1 MTTMKQHAVIPM
13 VKDFFWNSD
22 ENRLRVGWRIVT
34 QAAILL
40 AMLAGLRSLVFPFLR
55 DYWLKSH
62 PQVFEFVRAGS
73 QGFCV
78 IVSLVFAAWL
88 IDRRPIK
95 SFGFALTRRWW
106 LDFCFSLALGA
117 LLMAGVFGA
126 EYMLGWI
133 TVTVFFQ
140 TAAPSFVYGIAL
152 YVTLF
157 FSASIAEEVM
167 SRGYWLRNL
176 AEGLNISR
184 IGSRTAL
191 LLSYGIT
198 SLIFSLLHLGNSNI
212 SWVSI
217 INLVMLGLLF
227 GLPYVLT
234 GELAISIGLHFAWN
248 LFQGN
253 VFGFPVSGL
262 APKTAYISIQQNGRE
277 LWTGGMFG
285 PEGGVVGLIAILIGV
300 SVIATWLK
308 STRGN
313 LAWQNNLANYS
324 STIEE
329 KRS

>member
-1 MTTMKQHAVIPM
+1 
-13 VKDFFWNSD
+13 
-22 ENRLRVGWRIVT
+22 
-34 QAAILL
+34 
-40 AMLAGLRSLVFPFLR
+40 
-55 DYWLKSH
+55 
-62 PQVFEFVRAGS
+62 
-73 QGFCV
+73 
-78 IVSLVFAAWL
+78 
-88 IDRRPIK
+88 
-95 SFGFALTRRWW
+95 
-106 LDFCFSLALGA
+106 
-117 LLMAGVFGA
+117 
-126 EYMLGWI
+126 MLGWV
-133 TVTVFFQ
+133 TVTALYQ
-140 TAAPSFVYGIAL
+140 TTAPSFPYGIAL
-152 YVTLF
+152 YVTRF
-157 FSASIAEEVM
+157 FSGSIAEEVM
-167 SRGYWLRNL
+167 SRGYWLRNF

-212 SWVSI
+212 SLVSI
-217 INLVMLGLLF
+217 VNLVMLGLLF

-253 VFGFPVSGL
+253 VFGFPVSGF
-262 APKTAYISIQQNGRE
+262 APRTAYISIQQNGPE

-300 SVIATWLK
+300 SAIAAWLK
-308 STRGN
+308 STRGK